1 MVLILQKPVSPSWI
15 THLRAHKSQ
24 RTPSFKVEY
33 RTASFICRL
42 SFALTLIHLM
52 VWVQKRSE
60 WKLKWKYNIIAMVS
74 LMGALKN
81 LETPSRLFG
90 SITDRTRPFLNRLSE
105 TKYLAV
111 TNFQK
116 AADQYL
122 ELVRQ
127 TLEFSEKRLVAV
139 QRYSEPYHSVKRR
152 LRQANSVRKW
162 LMP

>member
-1 MVLILQKPVSPSWI
+1 
-15 THLRAHKSQ
+15 
-24 RTPSFKVEY
+24 
-33 RTASFICRL
+33 
-42 SFALTLIHLM
+42 
-52 VWVQKRSE
+52 
-60 WKLKWKYNIIAMVS
+60 
-74 LMGALKN
+74 MGALKN

-105 TKYLAV
+105 TNYLAV

-139 QRYSEPYHSVKRR
+139 QRYSEPYHSVKKALEASQLSSEMVDA
-152 LRQANSVRKW
+152 LRSFRSAYVHYILKPAMKEYMSGSGASDSVETLYESALQIDGLLEVVQFFGKVQK
-162 LMP
+162 P